1 MRNDEGAFNSGQSAG
16 SATNCSMACSPRRYG
31 PWAAHP
37 ATARTKTMRPSA
49 RLIGM
54 TTIDDSSSA
63 ASSFFALDRA
73 HMAMYPMPQEVT
85 SSLSGPPGP
94 HHQYSACVTGRPPPE
109 LGEETVMAHLT
120 RRSVLRGSMAL
131 GATHLLAA
139 PHIARAAAT
148 TASMWFSQGFVQD
161 EDVSLRKAVAD
172 YEKQSGNKIELSI
185 TPFAPERQKI
195 VAALTSGVVPD
206 LIGFSNPNE
215 ILQIY
220 AWQDRWVEVAD
231 VVETQRAQFSDTALV
246 ASQAYN
252 SVTKKRATYGVPIRA
267 AIVPCHIW
275 KSLVEKAGMKLEDI
289 PKTWDA
295 YFDFFKKV
303 QDNLRKQGERKVY
316 GIGFQVTANGVD
328 PYNLFMA
335 FLVAYGGQ
343 DVVTRDGKLHL
354 DDPKVRQAA
363 IKAAAYLGGA
373 YRDGYVPPS
382 AINWNDAD
390 DNNAFHAKLMV
401 MDVDGT
407 LSTEVAIKEKHS
419 EWYFNEI
426 VTHGTPGYPNDNA
439 GKPVPAIVNITN
451 GLIPKGAKNVTV
463 AKEFLKYFIQPK
475 VLGEFVELGLGRW
488 LPVMPSLAKSPF
500 WQNPKDPHLKGY
512 VQQGLL
518 GPTRPDYYVF
528 NLAMAEVRSQHVWS
542 MAMIDVA
549 KEGVKAEAAI
559 EKAFKR
565 IGEIFAKYPMA

>member
-1 MRNDEGAFNSGQSAG
+1 
-16 SATNCSMACSPRRYG
+16 
-31 PWAAHP
+31 
-37 ATARTKTMRPSA
+37 
-49 RLIGM
+49 
-54 TTIDDSSSA
+54 
-63 ASSFFALDRA
+63 
-73 HMAMYPMPQEVT
+73 
-85 SSLSGPPGP
+85 
-94 HHQYSACVTGRPPPE
+94 
-109 LGEETVMAHLT
+109 MAHLT
-120 RRSVLRGSMAL
+120 RRSMLRGSLA
-131 GATHLLAA
+131 LAA
-139 PHIARAAAT
+139 AKTVGGPYVARAAAT
-148 TASMWFSQGFVQD
+148 TAAVWFAQGFVQD
-161 EDVSLRKAVAD
+161 EDVALRKAVAD

-185 TPFAPERQKI
+185 IPFAPERQKI
-195 VAALTSGVVPD
+195 ISALTSGVVPD
-206 LIGFSNPNE
+206 LVDSNPAE
-215 ILQIY
+215 ILQLY
-220 AWQDRWVEVAD
+220 GWQDRWVDVSD
-231 VVETQRAQFSDTALV
+231 VVESQKGQFSETALV
-246 ASQAYN
+246 AAQAYN
-252 SVTKKRATYGVPIRA
+252 NVTKKRATYGVPLRA
-267 AIVPCHIW
+267 AVVPCHIW
-275 KSLVEKAGMKLEDI
+275 KSLVEKAGMKIEDL

-316 GIGFQVTANGVD
+316 GLGFQVTANGVD

-343 DVVTRDGKLHL
+343 DIVTRDGKLHL
-354 DDPKVRQAA
+354 DDPKVKQAA

-407 LSTEVAIKEKHS
+407 LSTEVAIKEKHP
-419 EWYFNEI
+419 EWYYNEI
-426 VTHGTPGYPNDNA
+426 VTHGAPGYPNDNA
-439 GKPVPAIVNITN
+439 GKPVPSIVGYTN

-463 AKEFLKYFIQPK
+463 AKEFLRYFIQPK
-475 VLGEFVELGLGRW
+475 VIGEFVELGLGRW

-528 NLAMAEVRSQHVWS
+528 NLAMAEVRTQHVWS

-549 KEGVKAEAAI
+549 KEGVKPEAAI
-559 EKAFKR
+559 DKAFKR

>member
-1 MRNDEGAFNSGQSAG
+1 
-16 SATNCSMACSPRRYG
+16 
-31 PWAAHP
+31 
-37 ATARTKTMRPSA
+37 
-49 RLIGM
+49 
-54 TTIDDSSSA
+54 
-63 ASSFFALDRA
+63 
-73 HMAMYPMPQEVT
+73 
-85 SSLSGPPGP
+85 
-94 HHQYSACVTGRPPPE
+94 
-109 LGEETVMAHLT
+109 MAHLT
-120 RRSVLRGSMAL
+120 RRSMLRGSLA
-131 GATHLLAA
+131 LAA
-139 PHIARAAAT
+139 AKTVAFPHVAKAAAT

-161 EDVSLRKAVAD
+161 EDTSLRKAVAE
-172 YEKQSGNKIELSI
+172 YEKQSGNTIELSI

-220 AWQDRWVEVAD
+220 GWQDRWVEVTD
-231 VVETQRAQFSDTALV
+231 VVETQRAQFSETALLG
-246 ASQAYN
+246 SQAYN
-252 SVTKKRATYGVPIRA
+252 SVIKKRLTYGVPLRA

-303 QDNLRKQGERKVY
+303 QDALRKQGERKVY
-316 GIGFQVTANGVD
+316 GLGFQVTANGVD

-343 DVVTRDGKLHL
+343 DIVTKDGRLRL
-354 DDPKVRQAA
+354 DDPKVKQAA

-373 YRDGYVPPS
+373 YKDGYVPPS

-407 LSTEVAIKEKHS
+407 LSTEVAIKEKHPA
-419 EWYFNEI
+419 WYFNEI

-475 VLGEFVELGLGRW
+475 VLGEFIELGLGRW
-488 LPVMPSLAKSPF
+488 LPVMPALAKSPF

-518 GPTRPDYYVF
+518 GPTIPDHYVF
-528 NLAMAEVRSQHVWS
+528 NLAMADVRNQHVWS
-542 MAMIDVA
+542 YAMIDVA
-549 KEGVKAEAAI
+549 KDGVKPEAAVD
-559 EKAFKR
+559 KAFKR
-565 IGEIFAKYPMA
+565 IEEIFAKYKMA

>member
-1 MRNDEGAFNSGQSAG
+1 
-16 SATNCSMACSPRRYG
+16 
-31 PWAAHP
+31 
-37 ATARTKTMRPSA
+37 
-49 RLIGM
+49 
-54 TTIDDSSSA
+54 
-63 ASSFFALDRA
+63 
-73 HMAMYPMPQEVT
+73 
-85 SSLSGPPGP
+85 
-94 HHQYSACVTGRPPPE
+94 
-109 LGEETVMAHLT
+109 MAHLT
-120 RRSVLRGSMAL
+120 RRSMLRGSLA
-131 GATHLLAA
+131 LAA
-139 PHIARAAAT
+139 TGTLARPHVAKAAAT
-148 TASMWFSQGFVQD
+148 TATVWFPQGFVQD
-161 EDVSLRKAVAD
+161 EDVALRKIVAD
-172 YEKQSGNKIELSI
+172 YEKASGNKIELSI

-195 VAALTSGVVPD
+195 VAAITSGVVPD
-206 LIGFSNPNE
+206 VMASNPNE

-220 AWQDRWVEVAD
+220 AYQDRWIEVGD
-231 VVETQRAQFSDTALV
+231 VVETQRAHFSETALV

-252 SVTKKRATYGVPIRA
+252 SVAKKRATYGVPLRA

-316 GIGFQVTANGVD
+316 GLGFQVTANGVD
-328 PYNLFMA
+328 PYQLFMA
-335 FLVAYGGQ
+335 FLLAYGGK
-343 DVVTRDGKLHL
+343 DIVTSDGKLHL

-363 IKAAAYLGGA
+363 IKAAAYIGGA

-407 LSTEVAIKEKHS
+407 LSTEVAIKEKHP
-419 EWYFNEI
+419 EWYYNEI
-426 VTHGTPGYPNDNA
+426 VTHGVPGYPNDNQ
-439 GKPVPAIVNITN
+439 GKPVSAIVNITN

-475 VLGEFVELGLGRW
+475 VIGEFIELGLGRW
-488 LPVMPSLAKSPF
+488 LPVMPALAKSPF

-518 GPTRPDYYVF
+518 GPTVPDYFVF
-528 NLAMAEVRSQHVWS
+528 NLAIAEVRNHHIFST
-542 MAMIDVA
+542 AMIDVA
-549 KEGVKAEAAI
+549 KEGVKAEVAI
-559 EKAFKR
+559 DKAFKR
-565 IGEIFAKYPMA
+565 TEEVFAKYPVA

>member
-1 MRNDEGAFNSGQSAG
+1 
-16 SATNCSMACSPRRYG
+16 
-31 PWAAHP
+31 
-37 ATARTKTMRPSA
+37 
-49 RLIGM
+49 
-54 TTIDDSSSA
+54 
-63 ASSFFALDRA
+63 
-73 HMAMYPMPQEVT
+73 
-85 SSLSGPPGP
+85 
-94 HHQYSACVTGRPPPE
+94 
-109 LGEETVMAHLT
+109 MAHLT

-139 PHIARAAAT
+139 APHIARAATT

-363 IKAAAYLGGA
+363 IKASAYLGGA

-407 LSTEVAIKEKHS
+407 LSTEVAIKEKHP

-475 VLGEFVELGLGRW
+475 VLGEFIELGLGRW
-488 LPVMPSLAKSPF
+488 LPVMPALAKSPF

-512 VQQGLL
+512 VTQGLL
-518 GPTRPDYYVF
+518 GPTIPDYYVF
-528 NLAMAEVRSQHVWS
+528 NLAMADVRNQHVWS
-542 MAMIDVA
+542 MPMIEVA
-549 KEGVKAEAAI
+549 RDGAKPEAAVD
-559 EKAFKR
+559 KAFKR
-565 IGEIFAKYPMA
+565 IEEIFAKYTVA

>member
-1 MRNDEGAFNSGQSAG
+1 
-16 SATNCSMACSPRRYG
+16 
-31 PWAAHP
+31 
-37 ATARTKTMRPSA
+37 
-49 RLIGM
+49 
-54 TTIDDSSSA
+54 
-63 ASSFFALDRA
+63 
-73 HMAMYPMPQEVT
+73 
-85 SSLSGPPGP
+85 
-94 HHQYSACVTGRPPPE
+94 
-109 LGEETVMAHLT
+109 MAHVT
-120 RRSVLRGSMAL
+120 RRSMLRGSMAL
-131 GATHLLAA
+131 AA
-139 PHIARAAAT
+139 AKTLGFPHVARAAAT

-161 EDVSLRKAVAD
+161 EDTSLRKAVSE
-172 YEKQSGNKIELSI
+172 YEKQSGNTIELSI

-220 AWQDRWVEVAD
+220 AWQDRWVEVSD
-231 VVETQRAQFSDTALV
+231 VVETQKAQFSETALIG
-246 ASQAYN
+246 SQAYN

-275 KSLVEKAGMKLEDI
+275 KSLVEKAGMKMEDI

-303 QDNLRKQGERKVY
+303 QDELRKKGERKVY
-316 GIGFQVTANGVD
+316 GLGFQVTANGVD

-335 FLVAYGGQ
+335 FLVAYGGK
-343 DVVTRDGKLHL
+343 DIVTKDGKLHL
-354 DDPKVRQAA
+354 DDPKVKQAA

-373 YRDGYVPPS
+373 YKDGYVPPS

-407 LSTEVAIKEKHS
+407 LSTEVAIKEKHP

-426 VTHGTPGYPNDNA
+426 VTHGTPGYPMDNQ

-451 GLIPKGAKNVTV
+451 SLIPKGAKNVMV

-475 VLGEFVELGLGRW
+475 VLGEFIELGLGRW
-488 LPVMPSLAKSPF
+488 LPVMPALAKSPF

-518 GPTRPDYYVF
+518 GPTIPDHYVF
-528 NLAMAEVRSQHVWS
+528 NLAMADVRNQHVWS
-542 MAMIDVA
+542 NAMIEVA
-549 KEGVKAEAAI
+549 KDGAKPDAAVD
-559 EKAFKR
+559 KAFKR
-565 IGEIFAKYPMA
+565 IEEIFAKYKIA

>member
-1 MRNDEGAFNSGQSAG
+1 MGAG
-16 SATNCSMACSPRRYG
+16 SLSAVRTTAAKVPPDRRLGRHSISITAAAISLTGVTKCRIPHYQRVGSRALEVKGASGSTSRRTTEGGARESVNLFRNNEEAT
-31 PWAAHP
+31 
-37 ATARTKTMRPSA
+37 
-49 RLIGM
+49 
-54 TTIDDSSSA
+54 
-63 ASSFFALDRA
+63 
-73 HMAMYPMPQEVT
+73 VT
-85 SSLSGPPGP
+85 YLS
-94 HHQYSACVTGRPPPE
+94 
-109 LGEETVMAHLT
+109 
-120 RRSVLRGSMAL
+120 RRSILRGS
-131 GATHLLAA
+131 LAVA
-139 PHIARAAAT
+139 AARPFVGPHIARAAAT
-148 TASMWFSQGFVQD
+148 TASVWFAQGFVQD

-185 TPFAPERQKI
+185 TPFAPDRQKI
-195 VAALTSGVVPD
+195 IAALTRGVVPD

-401 MDVDGT
+401 MDVD
-407 LSTEVAIKEKHS
+407 
-419 EWYFNEI
+419 
-426 VTHGTPGYPNDNA
+426 
-439 GKPVPAIVNITN
+439 
-451 GLIPKGAKNVTV
+451 
-463 AKEFLKYFIQPK
+463 
-475 VLGEFVELGLGRW
+475 
-488 LPVMPSLAKSPF
+488 
-500 WQNPKDPHLKGY
+500 
-512 VQQGLL
+512 
-518 GPTRPDYYVF
+518 
-528 NLAMAEVRSQHVWS
+528 
-542 MAMIDVA
+542 
-549 KEGVKAEAAI
+549 
-559 EKAFKR
+559 
-565 IGEIFAKYPMA
+565 

>member
-1 MRNDEGAFNSGQSAG
+1 M
-16 SATNCSMACSPRRYG
+16 
-31 PWAAHP
+31 
-37 ATARTKTMRPSA
+37 
-49 RLIGM
+49 
-54 TTIDDSSSA
+54 
-63 ASSFFALDRA
+63 
-73 HMAMYPMPQEVT
+73 
-85 SSLSGPPGP
+85 
-94 HHQYSACVTGRPPPE
+94 
-109 LGEETVMAHLT
+109 
-120 RRSVLRGSMAL
+120 LRGSLA
-131 GATHLLAA
+131 LAA
-139 PHIARAAAT
+139 AKTVAFPHVVKAAAT
-148 TASMWFSQGFVQD
+148 TATMWFSQGFVQD
-161 EDVSLRKAVAD
+161 EDVVLRKIVAD
-172 YEKQSGNKIELSI
+172 YEKASGNKIELSI
-185 TPFAPERQKI
+185 IPFAPHRQKI
-195 VAALTSGVVPD
+195 ISAITSDVVPD
-206 LIGFSNPNE
+206 IMQSEPNE
-215 ILQIY
+215 ILQLY
-220 AWQDRWVEVAD
+220 AWQDKWVDVSD
-231 VVETQRAQFSDTALV
+231 VVETQRAQFSETALT

-252 SVTKKRATYGVPIRA
+252 NVTKKRATYGVPLRA
-267 AIVPCHIW
+267 AVVPCHIW
-275 KSLVEKAGMKLEDI
+275 KSLVEKAAMKVEDL

-316 GIGFQVTANGVD
+316 GLGFQVTASGVD

-343 DVVTRDGKLHL
+343 DVVTKDGKLHL
-354 DDPKVRQAA
+354 NDPKVKQAA

-407 LSTEVAIKEKHS
+407 LSTEVAIKEKHP

-426 VTHGTPGYPNDNA
+426 VTHGVPGYPNDNA
-439 GKPVPAIVNITN
+439 GNPVPSIVNITN

-475 VLGEFVELGLGRW
+475 VIGEFVELGLGRW

-528 NLAMAEVRSQHVWS
+528 NLAMAEVRAQHVWS
-542 MAMIDVA
+542 MPMIEVA
-549 KEGVKAEAAI
+549 REGVKPEVAVD
-559 EKAFKR
+559 KAFKR
-565 IGEIFAKYPMA
+565 IEEIFSKYPMA

>member
-1 MRNDEGAFNSGQSAG
+1 
-16 SATNCSMACSPRRYG
+16 
-31 PWAAHP
+31 
-37 ATARTKTMRPSA
+37 
-49 RLIGM
+49 
-54 TTIDDSSSA
+54 
-63 ASSFFALDRA
+63 
-73 HMAMYPMPQEVT
+73 
-85 SSLSGPPGP
+85 
-94 HHQYSACVTGRPPPE
+94 
-109 LGEETVMAHLT
+109 MAHLT
-120 RRSVLRGSMAL
+120 RRSMLRGSMAL
-131 GATHLLAA
+131 AA
-139 PHIARAAAT
+139 AKTLGFPHVARAAAT

-161 EDVSLRKAVAD
+161 EDTSLRKAVAE
-172 YEKQSGNKIELSI
+172 YEKQSGNTIELSI

-206 LIGFSNPNE
+206 LIGFANPIEN
-215 ILQIY
+215 LQID
-220 AWQDRWVEVAD
+220 AWQDRWVEVTD
-231 VVETQRAQFSDTALV
+231 VVETQKAQFSETALLS
-246 ASQAYN
+246 AQAYN
-252 SVTKKRATYGVPIRA
+252 SVIKKRLTYGVPLRA

-303 QDNLRKQGERKVY
+303 QDALRKQGERKVY

-335 FLVAYGGQ
+335 FLVAYGGK
-343 DVVTRDGKLHL
+343 DVVTKDGKLHL
-354 DDPKVRQAA
+354 DDPKVKQAA

-407 LSTEVAIKEKHS
+407 LSTEVAIKEKHP

-426 VTHGTPGYPNDNA
+426 VTHGTPGYPADNQ
-439 GKPVPAIVNITN
+439 GKPVPAIVGFTT

-475 VLGEFVELGLGRW
+475 VLGEFIELGLGRW
-488 LPVMPSLAKSPF
+488 LPVMPALAKSPF

-518 GPTRPDYYVF
+518 GPTIPDPLVH
-528 NLAMAEVRSQHVWS
+528 NLAMAEVRNQHVWS
-542 MAMIDVA
+542 TAMIEVA
-549 KEGVKAEAAI
+549 KDGVKPEAAVD
-559 EKAFKR
+559 KAFKR
-565 IGEIFAKYPMA
+565 VDEIFAKYKVA

>member
-1 MRNDEGAFNSGQSAG
+1 M
-16 SATNCSMACSPRRYG
+16 
-31 PWAAHP
+31 
-37 ATARTKTMRPSA
+37 
-49 RLIGM
+49 
-54 TTIDDSSSA
+54 
-63 ASSFFALDRA
+63 
-73 HMAMYPMPQEVT
+73 
-85 SSLSGPPGP
+85 
-94 HHQYSACVTGRPPPE
+94 
-109 LGEETVMAHLT
+109 
-120 RRSVLRGSMAL
+120 LRGSLA
-131 GATHLLAA
+131 LAA
-139 PHIARAAAT
+139 AKTVAFPHVVKAAAT
-148 TASMWFSQGFVQD
+148 TATMWFSQGFVQD
-161 EDVSLRKAVAD
+161 EDVVLRKIVAD
-172 YEKQSGNKIELSI
+172 YEKASGNKIELSI
-185 TPFAPERQKI
+185 IPFAPHRQKI
-195 VAALTSGVVPD
+195 ISAITSDVVPD
-206 LIGFSNPNE
+206 IMQSEPNE
-215 ILQIY
+215 ILQLY
-220 AWQDRWVEVAD
+220 AWQDKWLDVSD
-231 VVETQRAQFSDTALV
+231 VVETQRAQFSETALT

-252 SVTKKRATYGVPIRA
+252 NVTKKRATYGVPLRA
-267 AIVPCHIW
+267 AVVPCHIW
-275 KSLVEKAGMKLEDI
+275 KSLVEKAAMKVEDL

-303 QDNLRKQGERKVY
+303 QDNLRKQGEHKVY
-316 GIGFQVTANGVD
+316 GLGFQVTASGVD

-354 DDPKVRQAA
+354 NDPKVKQAA

-407 LSTEVAIKEKHS
+407 LSTEVAIKEKHP

-426 VTHGTPGYPNDNA
+426 VTHGVPGYPNDNA
-439 GKPVPAIVNITN
+439 GNPVPSIVNITN

-475 VLGEFVELGLGRW
+475 VIGEFVELGLGRW

-528 NLAMAEVRSQHVWS
+528 NLAMAEVRAQHVWS
-542 MAMIDVA
+542 MPMIEVA
-549 KEGVKAEAAI
+549 REGVKPEVAVD
-559 EKAFKR
+559 KAFRR
-565 IGEIFAKYPMA
+565 IEEIFSKYPMA